1 MAKSFKEIMNTPVK
15 DILMTPVDTDM
26 SAEGFKRAFGIKKSF
41 PQAKKE
47 ADMRKREAEEM
58 SKRITERS
66 YEGENVKA
74 DKPVKKVTK
83 KEVTVETPEG
93 LRGSVDRTADVIGPN
108 MGKVNMADA
117 YADAQARDAA
127 SRITEGGID
136 YSRMSRTAE
145 PAEERVDMQEQA
157 RRSMGFKKGGAVK
170 KKSGGSCGMK
180 SGGSVKSSASRR
192 ADGCALRGKTRGR
205 IV

>member
-1 MAKSFKEIMNTPVK
+1 MASIK

-47 ADMRKREAEEM
+47 ADMRKRQAEDM
-58 SKRITERS
+58 SKRITESS
-66 YEGENVKA
+66 YKGEGVKA

-93 LRGSVDRTADVIGPN
+93 LRGSATGEIGPN
-108 MGKVNMADA
+108 MGKINAADA

-145 PAEERVDMQEQA
+145 PAEERIDMQEQA

-170 KKSGGSCGMK
+170 KKSSSCGMK

-192 ADGCALRGKTRGR
+192 GDGCALRGKTKGR

>member
-1 MAKSFKEIMNTPVK
+1 MASIK
-15 DILMTPVDTDM
+15 DILMTPIDTDM
-26 SAEGFKRAFGIKKSF
+26 SAEGFKRAFSVGVN
-41 PQAKKE
+41 AK
-47 ADMRKREAEEM
+47 DLKRRGAARRGEDM

-93 LRGSVDRTADVIGPN
+93 LRGSATGEIGPN
-108 MGKVNMADA
+108 MGKVNAADA

-136 YSRMSRTAE
+136 YSGMSRTAA
-145 PAEERVDMQEQA
+145 PAEERIDMQEQA
-157 RRSMGFKKGGAVK
+157 RRSMGFKKGGMVK

-192 ADGCALRGKTRGR
+192 GDGCALRGKTKGR

>member
-1 MAKSFKEIMNTPVK
+1 MASIK
-15 DILMTPVDTDM
+15 DILMTPIDTDM
-26 SAEGFKRAFGIKKSF
+26 SAEGFKRAFGIKKSY

-47 ADMRKREAEEM
+47 ADMRKRQAEEM
-58 SKRITERS
+58 SKRITESS
-66 YEGENVKA
+66 YKGENVKA

-117 YADAQARDAA
+117 YADAQARDVA
-127 SRITEGGID
+127 SRITEGGTD
-136 YSRMSRTAE
+136 FSRMSRTAE
-145 PAEERVDMQEQA
+145 PAEERIDMQEQA

-170 KKSGGSCGMK
+170 KKSSSCGMK

-192 ADGCALRGKTRGR
+192 GDGCALRGKTRGR

>member
-1 MAKSFKEIMNTPVK
+1 MASIK
-15 DILMTPVDTDM
+15 DILMTPIDTDM
-26 SAEGFKRAFGIKKSF
+26 SAEGFKRAFGIKKSY

-47 ADMRKREAEEM
+47 AEARKREASEM
-58 SKRITERS
+58 SKRITESS
-66 YEGENVKA
+66 YKGENVKA

-93 LRGSVDRTADVIGPN
+93 LRGSATGEIGPN
-108 MGKVNMADA
+108 MGKINAADA

-136 YSRMSRTAE
+136 YSGMSRTAE
-145 PAEERVDMQEQA
+145 PAEERIDMQEQA
-157 RRSMGFKKGGAVK
+157 RRSMGFKKGGAVR

-192 ADGCALRGKTRGR
+192 GDGCAMRGKTRGR